1 MNRTTEQVSDVTQA
15 TGDSMALPISNPRP
29 GLRRWGR
36 SAAAMVLM
44 AAIAPA
50 FAQSSGAGRSLEEVR
65 NTVINLLEALVQ
77 KGVMTREQA
86 EAMVAT
92 AQEKAGADAKA
103 RAENEAAEAGAVRVT
118 HVPEIVQKQIRDQ
131 VRAELKDEVAREVV
145 AQAKAEQWGVP
156 GALPAWI
163 RDVKVYGDVRAR
175 AEAVQYADDN
185 VPLIPNF
192 QAINDAG
199 GEARAGLNAIL
210 NTTQD
215 RNRLVGRAR
224 LGMLA
229 QLGDSFAVDLRLASG
244 NARSPVSTNQTMG
257 NYGGRWT
264 VNVDKAAVIWN
275 PVNAEHDRAFDLRFG
290 RFSNPFV
297 APNEMIWDND
307 LTFEG
312 ISAKYSMDLF
322 GSESGRTE
330 HGVFLA
336 LGAFPLQEVELSS
349 DDKWLFGGQLGMEF
363 SFAGSSALRFAA
375 AYYDYRNITG
385 VLNPSPEDYTFD
397 FTAPEFLQKGNT
409 LFDIRN
415 SADESQNLYALAGE
429 YQLMNANLTL
439 DLGFDPMHVV
449 VSADYVKNLG
459 WDNAAVNARTGR
471 LGKERTDGYELGVSV
486 GYPRTTD
493 FGHWRAFALY
503 RYLERDA
510 TLDAFTDSDFQLGGT
525 DAKGYQLG
533 FDLGLSR
540 GTWLRLRYLTAD
552 QIDDGDPALTFA
564 DLPLGIDVWQ
574 LDLNGQF

>member
-1 MNRTTEQVSDVTQA
+1 
-15 TGDSMALPISNPRP
+15 MAMLI
-29 GLRRWGR
+29 
-36 SAAAMVLM
+36 SAAPPQLRKNTRRSGTLA
-44 AAIAPA
+44 AAIVLAIAGAPA
-50 FAQSSGAGRSLEEVR
+50 YSQSNGEARSLEEVR

-86 EAMVAT
+86 EEMVAA
-92 AQEKAGADAKA
+92 AQAKAGADAKA
-103 RAENEAAEAGAVRVT
+103 RAEQDAVEADAVRVT

-145 AQAKAEQWGVP
+145 TQAKAEQWGVP

-163 RDVKVYGDVRAR
+163 RDVRVYGDVRAR
-175 AEAVQYADDN
+175 AEAVQYADGN

-199 GEARAGLNAIL
+199 GEARAGLSAIL
-210 NTTQD
+210 NTTED
-215 RNRLVGRAR
+215 RTRLVGRAR
-224 LGMLA
+224 LGLQA
-229 QLGDSFAVDLRLASG
+229 QLGDSFALDFRLASG
-244 NARSPVSTNQTMG
+244 NARSPVSTNQTLG

-275 PVNAEHDRAFDLRFG
+275 PIDAEHDRAFDLRFG
-290 RFSNPFV
+290 RFSNPFF

-312 ISAKYSMDLF
+312 VSAKYSMDLF
-322 GSESGRTE
+322 GSESGRME
-330 HGVFLA
+330 HGIFLT

-363 SFAGSSALRFAA
+363 SFARNSALRFAA
-375 AYYDYRNITG
+375 AYYDYRNISG
-385 VLNPSPEDYTFD
+385 VFNPSPEDTTFD

-415 SADESQNLYALAGE
+415 SADESRNLYALAGE
-429 YQLMNANLTL
+429 YEVMNANVTL
-439 DLGFDPMHVV
+439 DLGFDPMHVI
-449 VSADYVKNLG
+449 VSADYVKNMG
-459 WDNAAVNARTGR
+459 WDNDAVNARIGR
-471 LGKERTDGYELGVSV
+471 LRQERTDGYEVGVSV
-486 GYPRTTD
+486 GHPRTTD
-493 FGHWRAFALY
+493 FGQWRAFALY

-510 TLDAFTDSDFQLGGT
+510 TLDAFTDSDFHLGGT
-525 DAKGYQLG
+525 DAKGYQMG

-540 GTWLRLRYLTAD
+540 GAWLRLRYLTAD
-552 QIDDGDPALTFA
+552 QIDDGDPVLTFV
-564 DLPLGIDVWQ
+564 DLPMGIDVWQ

>member
-1 MNRTTEQVSDVTQA
+1 MESVSDVAMQVKGDPMTTWISHPLSPMPGRAGWLRVAVAIALA
-15 TGDSMALPISNPRP
+15 T
-29 GLRRWGR
+29 
-36 SAAAMVLM
+36 AA
-44 AAIAPA
+44 APA
-50 FAQSSGAGRSLEEVR
+50 FAQAPNEARSLEEVR

-86 EAMVAT
+86 EAMVAA

-103 RAENEAAEAGAVRVT
+103 RADQDAAEAGAVRVT

-131 VRAELKDEVAREVV
+131 VRAELKDEVAQEVV

-156 GALPAWI
+156 GALPGWI
-163 RDVKVYGDVRAR
+163 GDVRVYGDVRAR
-175 AEAVQYADDN
+175 AEGVQYADDN

-199 GEARAGLNAIL
+199 GEARAGLDAIL
-210 NTTQD
+210 NTTED
-215 RNRLVGRAR
+215 RTRLVGRAR
-224 LGMLA
+224 LGLQA
-229 QLGDSFAVDLRLASG
+229 QLGDSFAVDFRLASG
-244 NARSPVSTNQTMG
+244 NARSPVSTNQTLG

-264 VNVDKAAVIWN
+264 VNVDKAAVLWN
-275 PVNAEHDRAFDLRFG
+275 PIDAEHDRAFDLRFG
-290 RFSNPFV
+290 RFANPFV
-297 APNEMIWDND
+297 APNEMIWDSD

-322 GSESGRTE
+322 GSESGKTE
-330 HGVFLA
+330 HGVFLT

-363 SFAGSSALRFAA
+363 ALARSSALRFAA

-385 VLNPSPEDYTFD
+385 VFNPSPEDNTFD

-415 SADESQNLYALAGE
+415 STDESQNLYALAGE
-429 YQLMNANLTL
+429 YQLLNANVTL

-449 VSADYVKNLG
+449 VSADYVQNMG
-459 WDNAAVNARTGR
+459 WDNDAVNARIGQLR
-471 LGKERTDGYELGVSV
+471 KESTDGYEVGLSV
-486 GYPRTTD
+486 GYPRTTG
-493 FGHWRAFALY
+493 FGQWRAFALY

-510 TLDAFTDSDFQLGGT
+510 TLDAFTDSDFHLGGT
-525 DAKGYQLG
+525 DAKGYQVG

-540 GTWLRLRYLTAD
+540 GAWLRLRYLTAD
-552 QIDDGDPALTFA
+552 QIDDGDPTLTFV